1 MEYVSIVLK
10 FGQLVSVEN
19 NNDNA
24 FTICLWCNSDI
35 KSWSLVLWRELCLT
49 IAYKMF
55 VNYLVLLSFAVNKYR
70 TQTSHYVRNKLKKAI
85 LLGFNTRCC
94 ISHHIDSILVVLV
107 LNKMLFFAN
116 IWHQTWKAHCQVDCE
131 YLIVFTQGPTG
142 QGKGSWSFRKSRH
155 WLQPET
161 HKGWNV

>member
-107 LNKMLFFAN
+107 LNKMLFFC
-116 IWHQTWKAHCQVDCE
+116 K
-131 YLIVFTQGPTG
+131 YLASNVESILSGWLWIPN
-142 QGKGSWSFRKSRH
+142 SFYTRSNWTRQRQLI
-155 WLQPET
+155 LQEIPSLT
-161 HKGWNV
+161 ATRNS

>member
-1 MEYVSIVLK
+1 
-10 FGQLVSVEN
+10 
-19 NNDNA
+19 
-24 FTICLWCNSDI
+24 
-35 KSWSLVLWRELCLT
+35 
-49 IAYKMF
+49 MF

-142 QGKGSWSFRKSRH
+142 QSKGSWSFRKSPVIDCNLLRH
-155 WLQPET
+155 AYWILNARTNKSET
-161 HKGWNV
+161 KYVKTFYCVN

>member
-70 TQTSHYVRNKLKKAI
+70 TQSSHYVRNKLKKAI

-107 LNKMLFFAN
+107 LNKMLFFC
-116 IWHQTWKAHCQVDCE
+116 K
-131 YLIVFTQGPTG
+131 YLASNVESILSGWLWIPN
-142 QGKGSWSFRKSRH
+142 SFYTRSNWTKQRQLILQEIPCH
-155 WLQPET
+155 WLQLA
-161 HKGWNV
+161 